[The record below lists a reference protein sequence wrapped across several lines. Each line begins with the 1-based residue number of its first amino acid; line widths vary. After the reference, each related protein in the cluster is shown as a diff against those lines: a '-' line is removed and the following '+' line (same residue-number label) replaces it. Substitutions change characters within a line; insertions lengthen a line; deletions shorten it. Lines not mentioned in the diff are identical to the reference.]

1 MGKQKDLKYV
11 GRDGNVIYYKLNG
24 GYYTRIAP
32 GKIKQTA
39 ATKIRSSNFAI
50 AAGANRILRSLLQ
63 PAIPFPKDKK
73 MQNRF
78 GGAIMK
84 WLQLKTPEQLEPATN
99 LPYLQDFQF
108 NEATS
113 IRERWKVPLT
123 VNKQMG
129 DVLQLHIPAFIP
141 KEKIA
146 APAWTNRI
154 ECTIAAASCN
164 LKNSLTN
171 GNSLQAFTIP
181 YNDTLVPAQNI
192 QLPVPLPAGSLVIVA
207 VSLTYFVSK
216 KRRQVPTGNIAFM
229 PSGIVAA
236 MYV

>member
-11 GRDGNVIYYKLNG
+11 GRDGNVIYYELNG

-32 GKIKQTA
+32 GRIKQTA
-39 ATKIRSSNFAI
+39 ATKIRSSNFAV
-50 AAGANRILRSLLQ
+50 AAGANSVLRTLLQ

-84 WLQLKTPEQLEPATN
+84 WLQLQTPEQLEPAAN

-113 IRERWKVPLT
+113 IRERWKVPVT
-123 VNKQMG
+123 VNKQTG

-146 APAWTNRI
+146 APAWTNRV
-154 ECTIAAASCN
+154 ECTIAAASCT

-171 GNSLQAFTIP
+171 GNSVHAFSIP
-181 YNDTLVPAQNI
+181 YNDLEIPAQNI
-192 QLPVPLPAGSLVIVA
+192 QLPVPMPAGSLVVVA
-207 VSLTYFVSK
+207 VSLTYIVSK
-216 KRRQVPTGNIAFM
+216 KRKLVPTDNIAFM

>member
-1 MGKQKDLKYV
+1 MGKQNDQTYV
-11 GRDGNVIYYKLNG
+11 GRIGNTIYYELNG
-24 GYYTRIAP
+24 GFYTRAVP
-32 GKIKQTA
+32 AKVRQTK
-39 ATKIRSSNFAI
+39 ATKICSKNFAV
-50 AAGANRILRSLLQ
+50 AAGANRVLRSLLQ

-146 APAWTNRI
+146 APAWTNGI

-171 GNSLQAFTIP
+171 GNSVQAFTIP

-192 QLPVPLPAGSLVIVA
+192 QLPVRMPAGSLVVVA

-216 KRRQVPTGNIAFM
+216 KRRQVATDNIAFM

>member
-1 MGKQKDLKYV
+1 MGKQTNLKYV
-11 GRDGNVIYYKLNG
+11 GRDGNVIYYQLNG
-24 GYYTRIAP
+24 GYYMRMAP
-32 GKIKQTA
+32 GSIKQTA

-50 AAGANRILRSLLQ
+50 AAGANRVLRSLLLLI
-63 PAIPFPKDKK
+63 IPFPKDKK

-84 WLQLKTPEQLEPATN
+84 WLQLQTPEQLEPAPR
-99 LPYLQDFQF
+99 LPYLSDFQF

-123 VNKQMG
+123 VNKQAG

-146 APAWTNRI
+146 APAWTNRV
-154 ECTIAAASCN
+154 ECTIAAASCD
-164 LKNSLTN
+164 LKNSLGN
-171 GNSLQAFTIP
+171 GNSIHAFTIP
-181 YNDTLVPAQNI
+181 YNDTPVPGQNI
-192 QLPVPLPAGSLVIVA
+192 QLTIPMPAGSLVLVA

-216 KRRQVPTGNIAFM
+216 KSKQVATDNIAFI